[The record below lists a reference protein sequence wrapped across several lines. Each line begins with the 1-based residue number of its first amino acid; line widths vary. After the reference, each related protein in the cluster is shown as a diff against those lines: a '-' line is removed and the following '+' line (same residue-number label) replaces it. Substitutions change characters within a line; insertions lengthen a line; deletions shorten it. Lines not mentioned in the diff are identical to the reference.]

1 MKKNISL
8 LVIPVLLL
16 VFISCENNNPS
27 SSYHKV
33 IFDSNGGQGTVSE
46 KYVKDGECVEEPK
59 SPTKSD
65 AVFSSWTLDGSAY
78 NFSTPLTSDI
88 TLKAVY
94 TPLYTITFDSDGG
107 TYTPEA
113 QYIKENEK
121 VIEPKSPDKSS
132 TRGFMWWVTENNE
145 PYDFSKE
152 VTSSFT
158 LKAVYWPA
166 NFTNAEKDSSKY
178 DKQVQSQIINE
189 ADCLY
194 HIVSNFVSD
203 SLKKMMS
210 GEKDIATIFNVEDN
224 KSAGDVIRTIVANAK
239 MDGDYITIKGEKVN
253 LSNTGTTIHLGDAK
267 YRTIGNNN
275 SRIEDFGSSGIVR
288 TKYSIDISNLAF
300 STNFYKSDGSG
311 INETIETTLS
321 VKGIVMKYDTHMEFH
336 IEFTIDGIEY
346 PVLHAK
352 TFNTT
357 GDSEEMTLN
366 YRGYTGFF
374 YTHDN

>member
-8 LVIPVLLL
+8 LIIPVLLL

-166 NFTNAEKDSSKY
+166 NILDSKDSSSYEKE
-178 DKQVQSQIINE
+178 INGIYHE
-189 ADCLY
+189 TKCLY
-194 HIVSNFVSD
+194 NLVTNFVS
-203 SLKKMMS
+203 STMME
-210 GEKDIATIFNVEDN
+210 GKTDIATIFNVTDG
-224 KSAGDVIRTIVANAK
+224 KSAGDVIRAIVANAK

-253 LSNTGTTIHLGDAK
+253 LNNTGTTIHLGDAK

-275 SRIEDFGSSGIVR
+275 SRIEDFSSSGIVR

-357 GDSEEMTLN
+357 GSSEEMTLN
-366 YRGYTGFF
+366 YRGWTGFF